1 MSKFSREDMLTLLK
15 DDKILGEDVAQLVDM
30 SFIKTPEKNP
40 ELIMDCYI
48 LALGQLGYSA
58 ENIHQPPASAMMND
72 KIHLQLNDSKH
83 WAHVW
88 ILKRIRH
95 FFKRIGIENQFGNED
110 RLCFG
115 DIICPRSRRFINIL
129 GQLLNFIIFKSELDP
144 LISDVDNKCRDV
156 RDDLDVK
163 EKQRLETE
171 QKIQSQRP
179 YQQKI
184 LAEIDNLKSDI
195 HAAKDKLESDKR
207 QYQLSIDNK
216 KKVEAEAAEIQDQIG
231 IIASEIK
238 MLTEEKSRLAELVVT
253 NPEEWERRG
262 F

>member
-1 MSKFSREDMLTLLK
+1 
-15 DDKILGEDVAQLVDM
+15 
-30 SFIKTPEKNP
+30 
-40 ELIMDCYI
+40 
-48 LALGQLGYSA
+48 
-58 ENIHQPPASAMMND
+58 MMND

-163 EKQRLETE
+163 ERKRLETE

-216 KKVEAEAAEIQDQIG
+216 KKVEAEAAEIQGIG
-231 IIASEIK
+231 QLFVS
-238 MLTEEKSRLAELVVT
+238 
-253 NPEEWERRG
+253 
-262 F
+262 